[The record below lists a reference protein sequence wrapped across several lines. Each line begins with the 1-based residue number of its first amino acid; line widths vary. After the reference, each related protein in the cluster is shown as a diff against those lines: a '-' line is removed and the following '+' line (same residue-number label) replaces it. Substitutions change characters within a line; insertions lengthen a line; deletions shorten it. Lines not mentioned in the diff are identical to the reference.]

1 MRISGHE
8 AMNHQAQ
15 AEHVVRKTLRV
26 PQGTPVRQQ
35 HTAQTSTQET
45 DQVVLSSQG
54 RDAQLIREVVQETP
68 EFRDARIDEARDAV
82 ATQTLNLNGQNLAD
96 KILLDP
102 LHNIG
107 LGVQA

>member
-15 AEHVVRKTLRV
+15 AEHAVRKPLGV
-26 PQGTPVRQQ
+26 AQGTVARQQ
-35 HTAQTSTQET
+35 HTAQTSIQET

-54 RDAQLIREVVQETP
+54 RDAQFIQEVVQKTP
-68 EFRDARIDEARDAV
+68 ELRNARIDEAKDAV
-82 ATQTLNLNGQNLAD
+82 ATQTLNLNGQDLAD

-107 LGVQA
+107 LGV